1 MTKREV
7 QGTVK
12 GRTVLFVDDD
22 EMVLRSLDRALRD
35 EQYNS
40 LFANGGKE
48 ALEILKRNE
57 VHVMVTDMCMPD
69 MLGFELL
76 RIVKK
81 EYPYITRMVLS
92 GYTEAGNILKAVN
105 EGEVFRYIP
114 KPWKLEEEFKP
125 AVRQGIDY
133 YDLHNERHPPKKKF
147 EPENEQREND
157 QSDTHVKSPYEV
169 LSISP
174 NTTQEEIRKAYK
186 SLAVQYHPDK
196 TAHLGPE
203 LRELA
208 DKKMKEINGAYKW
221 LSQSF
226 VNQ

>member
-1 MTKREV
+1 MKD
-7 QGTVK
+7 
-12 GRTVLFVDDD
+12 RTVLFVDDD
-22 EMVLRSLDRALRD
+22 EMLLRSLDRALRD

-81 EYPYITRMVLS
+81 EYPRITRMVLS
-92 GYTEAGNILKAVN
+92 GYTEAGNVLKAVN

-125 AVRQGIDY
+125 AVRHGIVY
-133 YDLHNERHPPKKKF
+133 YDLHNERRPLNEEFKSAN
-147 EPENEQREND
+147 ETCENE

-174 NTTQEEIRKAYK
+174 NATQEQIRKAYK
-186 SLAVQYHPDK
+186 SLAVKYHPDK

-203 LRELA
+203 FQKLA
-208 DKKMKEINGAYKW
+208 DKKMKEINEAYER
-221 LSQSF
+221 LSQSV